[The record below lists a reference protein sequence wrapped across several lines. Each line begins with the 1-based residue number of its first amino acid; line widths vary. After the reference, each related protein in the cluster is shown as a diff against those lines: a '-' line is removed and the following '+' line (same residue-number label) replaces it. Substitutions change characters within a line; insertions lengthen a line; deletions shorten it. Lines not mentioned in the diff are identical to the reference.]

1 MGHDDALD
9 APGLAAVLMRLCDA
23 MAGTIEAI
31 THADQAV
38 GDGDHGLAIQRG
50 FHAAH
55 DAIGGRPAGDD
66 IGALLDA
73 FGLALLM
80 SMGGAAGPI
89 YGTLFRAGGKGLR
102 GQLRFDAPALAT
114 FLEGG
119 LTGVRERG
127 GASVGDKTLVDALQP
142 AAEAARAAESATL
155 AETFAAAAAAAAA
168 GAERTRGMRAAL
180 GRARTLGDR
189 AIDHVDPGAL
199 SFATMMDKWSTEIA
213 AAGSFVVSHGR

>member
-9 APGLAAVLMRLCDA
+9 APALAAVLIRLCDA
-23 MAGTIEAI
+23 MASTIEVL

-55 DAIGGRPAGDD
+55 QAIGARPAGDD
-66 IGALLDA
+66 VGALLDA

-102 GQLRFDAPALAT
+102 GRSRFDAPALAT

-119 LTGVRERG
+119 LAGVRERG

-168 GAERTRGMRAAL
+168 GAERTRAMRATL

-213 AAGSFVVSHGR
+213 AAAAS